1 MPTGAHDVLSFSNAR
16 SEKDLKIKTIE
27 TNVMKENLLIFTC
40 SWLMLCRNVSSHD
53 LNLVSLFCWHLDG
66 DGSSKPDCVVQDD
79 IVGGVVVLPKTHKYV
94 GEFSSQ
100 TLFSARSGHQRNY
113 LLFPFSY

>member
-1 MPTGAHDVLSFSNAR
+1 MRYRWPQGYKQSFLCPNHGLENDFLLDSN
-16 SEKDLKIKTIE
+16 DMLKTISMNE
-27 TNVMKENLLIFTC
+27 KCPNILTC
-40 SWLMLCRNVSSHD
+40 SWLMLCRYVSSHD

-66 DGSSKPDCVVQDD
+66 DGPSKPDCVVQDD

-100 TLFSARSGHQRNY
+100 TLFSAMSGH
-113 LLFPFSY
+113 